1 MATLAGILLVVAY
14 DMSSWRLFTHLFR
27 GPRSDVLVLL
37 ATFLLTVLVDLTVAI
52 QVGVVLAALLLM
64 RRMADVTHVRSITDM
79 LDEEEAPGAGAART
93 LPPGVEAY
101 AISGTFFFGA
111 AHKFS
116 TTVGTGERRPR
127 VVILDMTDVLAV
139 DATALRA
146 LDEVRSRFRRDGT
159 ALILA
164 GVHAQPLVAMERFG
178 LLESVGADHMAGSF
192 AEALDMA
199 AALAAGGEASGGH

>member
-1 MATLAGILLVVAY
+1 
-14 DMSSWRLFTHLFR
+14 
-27 GPRSDVLVLL
+27 
-37 ATFLLTVLVDLTVAI
+37 
-52 QVGVVLAALLLM
+52 
-64 RRMADVTHVRSITDM
+64 MADVTHVRSITDM
-79 LDEEEAPGAGAART
+79 LDEEEAPGAGAPST

-101 AISGTFFFGA
+101 AITGTFFFGA

-146 LDEVRSRFRRDGT
+146 LDEVRARFRRDGT

-164 GVHAQPLVAMERFG
+164 GVHAQPLAAMERFG
-178 LLESVGADHMAGSF
+178 LLRSIGTHRLTGTM
-192 AEALDMA
+192 AEAVE
-199 AALAAGGEASGGH
+199 LARRLTIGGEPAPEESPSDSASARGPRA